1 MSFPKSLYFTESNE
15 EKFKRFGYICYF
27 YSIGHDIMSSNVAA
41 ILPAVLYRT
50 PLNWRE
56 MSNNISSTVLFRI
69 LTFILGNVK
78 HVEGSEEK
86 PACGY
91 AYILWLNSR
100 CCLYL
105 NAVTSYNWEYQ
116 FRVLFSCFTYIMS
129 VFCLFFYTVML
140 EAFKF
145 SSAIESVVVRRQ

>member
-1 MSFPKSLYFTESNE
+1 
-15 EKFKRFGYICYF
+15 
-27 YSIGHDIMSSNVAA
+27 MSSNVAA

-86 PACGY
+86 PVCGY
-91 AYILWLNSR
+91 AYIL
-100 CCLYL
+100 
-105 NAVTSYNWEYQ
+105 
-116 FRVLFSCFTYIMS
+116 
-129 VFCLFFYTVML
+129 
-140 EAFKF
+140 
-145 SSAIESVVVRRQ
+145 